1 MRLHIFYCGR
11 RPGILDIDKKIP
23 MLTKI
28 YPDCEIEKTKKI
40 GTRCI
45 YIENIAKGLKLIKFN
60 GKTVSEQIKI
70 DCYGVSPLAFTYFD
84 MSFEIDVLPNLKTIK
99 VVDEFRDMEVTIN
112 GKSKQIESIVLECML
127 PYYDLDNELR
137 IEQSLDKEI
146 STLKSDLQKMFE
158 STAINPFSITSFFSG
173 LSLDSDNTIMLVEDF
188 DNEIKIDNKNWEDIS
203 TDESVW
209 KGKEWPFIICKNK
222 DIYKKLFNNRLEY
235 SYSLESSD
243 SIKEY
248 CFIWLRHIR
257 NHALSIRENIIDG
270 NMNTYYWKELKQ
282 KIEVMDLNFL
292 EFHTHANSIINSS
305 FSFNS
310 FFNNEYKEKTKKVY
324 ENKVRDTFQ
333 KLDEVKYAISNLST
347 PSHTHDEDILQQETE
362 KVNDRILLLSFIA
375 MAVSAIG
382 MMQSPTISNY
392 YKIISG
398 FSIFCLPIVYYSS
411 QILIKKI
418 AFSRN
423 KKREFTRRLDNAK
436 KSLESQKKQLEEL
449 ESDKDLKG
457 DFRKEVINFY
467 EKFVE
472 AEEKIIERLKAK
484 I

>member
-1 MRLHIFYCGR
+1 
-11 RPGILDIDKKIP
+11 
-23 MLTKI
+23 
-28 YPDCEIEKTKKI
+28 
-40 GTRCI
+40 
-45 YIENIAKGLKLIKFN
+45 
-60 GKTVSEQIKI
+60 
-70 DCYGVSPLAFTYFD
+70 
-84 MSFEIDVLPNLKTIK
+84 
-99 VVDEFRDMEVTIN
+99 
-112 GKSKQIESIVLECML
+112 
-127 PYYDLDNELR
+127 
-137 IEQSLDKEI
+137 
-146 STLKSDLQKMFE
+146 
-158 STAINPFSITSFFSG
+158 
-173 LSLDSDNTIMLVEDF
+173 
-188 DNEIKIDNKNWEDIS
+188 
-203 TDESVW
+203 
-209 KGKEWPFIICKNK
+209 
-222 DIYKKLFNNRLEY
+222 
-235 SYSLESSD
+235 
-243 SIKEY
+243 
-248 CFIWLRHIR
+248 
-257 NHALSIRENIIDG
+257 
-270 NMNTYYWKELKQ
+270 MNTYYWKELKQ

-305 FSFNS
+305 FSLNS
-310 FFNNEYKEKTKKVY
+310 FFNREYKEKIEKLY

-375 MAVSAIG
+375 MAVSAMG
-382 MMQSPTISNY
+382 MMQSPTISDY

-398 FSIFCLPIVYYSS
+398 FSILCLPIVYYSS

-436 KSLESQKKQLEEL
+436 KSLEGQKKQLEEL